1 MNHFLRS
8 TSALI
13 WASTALITITSCSSD
28 TVKNNALAEH
38 ADTPAAEN
46 VDLPLDRYMFNEFEI
61 HNLSNLLRTLA
72 LACMKEN
79 GFTNTYLPKPP
90 DPGVSKHNERRYGI
104 TDGRL
109 AIRLG
114 YRAPQSG
121 TTSSKAE
128 ETLSTDEEFT
138 LTGGSSKPGETGK
151 GGRNKA
157 GRKVPPGGC
166 RGEALKALGY
176 APTATPGNP
185 PAVQALDQQSFEA
198 SLRTGN
204 VKQALQDWSTCM
216 RDHGYTYTAEPFSAS
231 NDRRFATRTVT
242 AAEKDVA
249 TTDVRCK
256 KSSRLVDTWKTEE
269 TRIQRSLMTKH
280 QQELQKIAKQ
290 RDVTLSLI
298 KKMSGP
304 SS

>member
-1 MNHFLRS
+1 M
-8 TSALI
+8 
-13 WASTALITITSCSSD
+13 
-28 TVKNNALAEH
+28 KNNAPAEH
-38 ADTPAAEN
+38 ADVPAAES

-61 HNLSNLLRTLA
+61 HDLSTLLRTLT
-72 LACMKEN
+72 LTCMKEN
-79 GFTNTYLPKPP
+79 GFAGTDLPKPP

-114 YRAPQSG
+114 YRAPQSV
-121 TTSSKAE
+121 TTSPKAE

-151 GGRNKA
+151 GGKNKA
-157 GRKVPPGGC
+157 GRKVPLGGC

-176 APTATPGNP
+176 APTAIPGNP

-216 RDHGYTYTAEPFSAS
+216 QDHGHTYTAEPFSAS

-249 TTDVRCK
+249 ATDVRCK
-256 KSSRLVDTWKTEE
+256 KSSRLVDTWKAEE
-269 TRIQRSLMTKH
+269 TKIQRSLMAEH
-280 QQELQKIAKQ
+280 RQELQKTAKQ
-290 RDVTLSLI
+290 RDVTLSSI
-298 KKMSGP
+298 KKISG
-304 SS
+304 SSS